1 MNCSWEGHDYILT
14 GMTTLTA
21 VEKVALELPESQR
34 ATLAL
39 HMLDSLPGLFA
50 ESDEGIAE
58 ATRRDAEMDADS
70 GIAVSMDD
78 FDRMIADR
86 RAT

>member
-1 MNCSWEGHDYILT
+1 
-14 GMTTLTA
+14 MTTLTA
-21 VEKVALELPESQR
+21 VEKLALELPESQR